1 MLDLSASND
10 MREMT
15 CGVVRMCGKRTRF
28 NGSGIAQIIYNNLF
42 FFFFKKR
49 RNKAKIN
56 IQQVHTTF
64 TFLVSQILGF

>member
-42 FFFFKKR
+42 FFKKKR
-49 RNKAKIN
+49 GNKAKIN